1 LPFSSRCYW
10 LFSRQNGVQI
20 ATRATERWGQERSS
34 LEEEMSPSTFR
45 LSTIIFLT
53 LLGSARMAAGD
64 PVRITFDD
72 LPQGRPGVD
81 FTPLG
86 LQLISFTAGGPFGFG
101 TTTSF
106 DVEPSLVAT
115 TPPNVAFADSVRI
128 PYLQGTFS
136 APAPVF
142 RTTPLLSA
150 WTDQLSFSVISSGTW
165 RAAIYDDRFHV
176 LDERI
181 GTGSGQVAFSR
192 GTTDIRNFRLFTTT
206 PEQRVGIDTLEF
218 NSPVVPEPGT
228 LLLFGSGVGYM
239 LRAQLRKARRSKA
252 APDLS

>member
-1 LPFSSRCYW
+1 MVSRLQRAPPRLGAGTIEPGGGNVTIHIPFS
-10 LFSRQNGVQI
+10 
-20 ATRATERWGQERSS
+20 
-34 LEEEMSPSTFR
+34 
-45 LSTIIFLT
+45 TIVFLT
-53 LLGSARMAAGD
+53 LLGSARIAAGD

-72 LPQGRPGVD
+72 LPLGRPGVD

-86 LQLISFTAGGPFGFG
+86 LQLISFTPEEPFGFG
-101 TTTSF
+101 TTF
-106 DVEPSLVAT
+106 DVEPSLMAT

-128 PYLQGTFS
+128 PNLQGTFS

-192 GTTDIRNFRLFTTT
+192 GTNDIRNFRLFTTT
-206 PEQRVGIDTLEF
+206 PEQQVGIDTLEF

-239 LRAQLRKARRSKA
+239 LRAQLRKSRRSKA
-252 APDLS
+252 APQDLGAAALVR